1 VIPAVHK
8 YLTHYAEPDGQND
21 YGIGRT
27 FGHVLVIPAFDEGE
41 SLFRTLQTIPAGP
54 LGDVLTVL
62 VINAPADAPPEVHFR
77 SAELIRRLGAQ
88 YGKESVPASSSGFRW
103 LAHPRGVLLCVDRTG
118 NRPLPNGQ
126 GVGLARKIGC
136 DIALQLHIQGNV
148 RSAWIHTTDADV
160 ELPADYFERAPF
172 VLNGKA
178 PAALLYPFWHQRE
191 PLPTLADAM
200 DRYEL
205 FLRYYVLGLAD
216 AGSPYAFHTLG
227 STLGVHASAYAK
239 VRGFPRR
246 AAGED
251 FYLLNKLAKVG
262 SIAQL
267 DGAPLIIG
275 GRPSHRVPF
284 GTGAAL
290 NQILASA
297 ARGEQYKTYAPEVF
311 LHLKVW
317 VAALNRLSEDET
329 RQDPEQY
336 VSSAAA
342 LHEGVDPTKLYR
354 EIADLGFPSALRQIR
369 AISRDPQTL
378 ARHLHTWFDAFRTLK
393 LIHRLSRL
401 FPKRE
406 LLDALRAAPFTRKY
420 AVAVNDLET
429 LRRSLMHREY
439 RLRTLSQSGSPPPK
453 GRFQDC
459 ADRDREAARTVEDR
473 AGAFAD
479 ERPA

>member
-8 YLTHYAEPDGQND
+8 YLARYAEPEGQND
-21 YGIGRT
+21 HRIGRI
-27 FGHVLVIPAFDEGE
+27 FGHVIVIPAFDEGE
-41 SLFRTLQTIPAGP
+41 SLLRTLQTVPAGP

-62 VINAPADAPPEVHFR
+62 VINAPADAPLEVHSR
-77 SAELIRRLGAQ
+77 SEELIRRLGTHYQSETVRTGQSA
-88 YGKESVPASSSGFRW
+88 FRW
-103 LAHPRGVLLCVDRTG
+103 FAHSRGLLLCVDRTG
-118 NRPLPNGQ
+118 NRPLPKGQ

-136 DIALQLHIQGNV
+136 DIALQLHIHGSI
-148 RSAWIHTTDADV
+148 RSVWIHTTDADV
-160 ELPADYFERAPF
+160 ELPADYFERAPL
-172 VLNGKA
+172 VLNGNA

-191 PLPTLADAM
+191 PLPPLADAM

-205 FLRYYVLGLAD
+205 FLRYYVLGLAE

-227 STLGVHASAYAK
+227 STLAVHALAYAK

-262 SIAQL
+262 SIVQL

-275 GRPSHRVPF
+275 GRSSHRVPF

-290 NQILASA
+290 NQILAAA
-297 ARGEQYKTYAPEVF
+297 ARGEPYKTYAPEVF

-317 VAALNRLSEDET
+317 LAALNQLSDDEA
-329 RQDPEQY
+329 RQDPECY
-336 VSSAAA
+336 VSSAAT
-342 LHEGVDPTKLYR
+342 LHRGVDPANLYR
-354 EIADLGFPSALRQIR
+354 EIADLGFPSALRRIR

-406 LLDALRAAPFTRKY
+406 LLDALRAAPFTRKS
-420 AVAVNDLET
+420 AIAIDNLEV
-429 LRRSLMHREY
+429 LRRSLMELERP
-439 RLRTLSQSGSPPPK
+439 LRPLSRSELPPTK
-453 GRFQDC
+453 GGF
-459 ADRDREAARTVEDR
+459 ADFADPEREAARRVEDR
-473 AGAFAD
+473 AGAFVN
-479 ERPA
+479 ERPP

>member
-1 VIPAVHK
+1 MIPAVHK
-8 YLTHYAEPDGQND
+8 YLARYAEPEGQND
-21 YGIGRT
+21 PGIGRT
-27 FGHVLVIPAFDEGE
+27 FGHVIVIPAFDEGD

-62 VINAPADAPPEVHFR
+62 VINAPANAPPEMHTR
-77 SAELIRRLGAQ
+77 SQELIRRLGSQ
-88 YGKESVPASSSGFRW
+88 YESESVQAGPSAFGWF
-103 LAHPRGVLLCVDRTG
+103 AHPRGALLCVDRTG

-136 DIALQLHIQGNV
+136 DIALQLHIQGSI
-148 RSAWIHTTDADV
+148 RSAWIHTSDADV
-160 ELPADYFERAPF
+160 ELPADYFDRAPL
-172 VLNGKA
+172 VLNRDA

-227 STLGVHASAYAK
+227 STVAVHTLAYAK

-267 DGAPLIIG
+267 DGAPLIIR
-275 GRPSHRVPF
+275 GRRSHRVPF

-290 NQILASA
+290 NQILAGA
-297 ARGEQYKTYAPEVF
+297 ARGERYKTYAPEVF

-317 VAALNRLSEDET
+317 VAALKRLSEDEA

-336 VSSAAA
+336 VSSAAT
-342 LHEGVDPTKLYR
+342 LHEGVDPANLYR
-354 EIADLGFPSALRQIR
+354 EIADLGFPSALRRIR
-369 AISRDPQTL
+369 AISRDPYTL

-406 LLDALRAAPFTRKY
+406 LLDALRAASFTRKY
-420 AVAVNDLET
+420 ATAVDNLET
-429 LRRSLMHREY
+429 LRRSLMHLEY
-439 RLRTLSQSGSPPPK
+439 RLKPLSQSERPPPK
-453 GRFQDC
+453 GSFPDG
-459 ADRDREAARTVEDR
+459 ADRDREAARRVEDR
-473 AGAFAD
+473 AGAFAN
-479 ERPA
+479 ERPP

>member
-1 VIPAVHK
+1 VI
-8 YLTHYAEPDGQND
+8 
-21 YGIGRT
+21 
-27 FGHVLVIPAFDEGE
+27 VIPAFDEGE
-41 SLFRTLQTIPAGP
+41 SLFKTLQTIPAGP

-62 VINAPADAPPEVHFR
+62 VINAPANAPPEVHCR
-77 SAELIRRLGAQ
+77 SEEIIRRLGSQ
-88 YGKESVPASSSGFRW
+88 YESELVRTRPSAFRW
-103 LAHPRGVLLCVDRTG
+103 FAHPRGALLCVDRTG

-136 DIALQLHIQGNV
+136 DIALQLHIQGNI
-148 RSAWIHTTDADV
+148 RSAWIHASDADV
-160 ELPADYFERAPF
+160 ELPADYFDRAPL
-172 VLNGKA
+172 VLNGNA

-191 PLPTLADAM
+191 PLPILADAM

-205 FLRYYVLGLAD
+205 FLRYYLLGLAD

-227 STLGVHASAYAK
+227 STLAVHALAYAK

-267 DGAPLIIG
+267 DGAPLVIR
-275 GRPSHRVPF
+275 GRRSHRVPF

-290 NQILASA
+290 NQIVAGA
-297 ARGEQYKTYAPEVF
+297 ARGERYKTYAPEVF

-317 VAALNRLSEDET
+317 LAALKRLSEDEA

-342 LHEGVDPTKLYR
+342 LHEGVDPTTLYR
-354 EIADLGFPSALRQIR
+354 EIADLAFPSVLRRIR
-369 AISRDPQTL
+369 SISRDPHTL

-406 LLDALRAAPFTRKY
+406 LLDALQAAPFTRKY
-420 AVAVNDLET
+420 ATAVDNLET
-429 LRRSLMHREY
+429 LRRSLMHLEY
-439 RLRTLSQSGSPPPK
+439 RIKPLSQSELPPPK
-453 GRFQDC
+453 GSFPDG
-459 ADRDREAARTVEDR
+459 ADRDREAARRVEDR
-473 AGAFAD
+473 PGAFAN
-479 ERPA
+479 ERPS